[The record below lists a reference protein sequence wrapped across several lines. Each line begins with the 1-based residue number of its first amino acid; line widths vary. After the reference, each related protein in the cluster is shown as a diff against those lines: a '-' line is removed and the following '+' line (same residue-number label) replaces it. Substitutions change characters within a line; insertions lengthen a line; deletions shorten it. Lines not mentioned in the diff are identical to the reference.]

1 MPRSDTSF
9 SKCFVRDFLIAVVIL
24 FIIGLAPAIYF
35 ASQAKRDVSESF
47 IENSTERAAN
57 EFRNVGSSTQNS
69 VRMARQWGTS
79 GLLTLNDPE
88 SMNHLLFPI
97 VQQDDHHFGLI
108 IADTDGQS
116 YQISQIDG
124 AIQTT
129 HTYLQGNA
137 RMADVKIWQDDQII
151 TEDSAPTK
159 YDPRSRPWF
168 YPAMSNDAVYWTQ
181 PYKFFHQKIIGI
193 TASTSIPT
201 KDNDAYQMVVAFDLS
216 MERVYSSIQNM
227 QPSPNSQIFIFRRDE
242 ALYTVADATET
253 GSNFK
258 ALHESDN
265 QLGQKAHAAWR
276 QAQLDDRIIPVRH
289 DNQTWWCG
297 FRPLNQTQRN
307 TWVGVMVPENDA
319 AIGANKRHAAL
330 AGIGGVSIC
339 IAAAFSFLLAKR
351 QTRHS
356 GGPAIAF
363 EPENA
368 IESIRDIIQRGE
380 SKRREFKSTMRLNLH
395 TKKPGK
401 EIEIA
406 WLKGL
411 VAFLNTDG
419 GTLLIGVTD
428 DGEITGLEVDKFESD
443 DHAQLHFKNLI
454 AEHIG
459 AEFSKYIDFRT
470 VQIADKLVG
479 IAECMRSNEP
489 VFLKHSKGESFF
501 IRNGPSSDELP
512 ISQALDYI
520 KARK

>member
-1 MPRSDTSF
+1 MPNSDTSLT
-9 SKCFVRDFLIAVVIL
+9 KRFVRDFLIALVIL
-24 FIIGLAPAIYF
+24 FIIGLGPAIYF
-35 ASQAKRDVSESF
+35 TSQAERDVSESF
-47 IENSTERAAN
+47 IENSTQRAVN
-57 EFRNVGSSTQNS
+57 EFNAIGQNTVSS
-69 VRMARQWGTS
+69 VRMVRQWGQS
-79 GLLTLNDPE
+79 GLLSLSKPE
-88 SMNHLLFPI
+88 SMNYLLFPL
-97 VQQDDHHFGLI
+97 VQLDEHHTGLI

-116 YQISQIDG
+116 YHISRVGD

-129 HTYLQGNA
+129 HTYLTHDKRISEIKVWQG
-137 RMADVKIWQDDQII
+137 DQVVSEE
-151 TEDSAPTK
+151 TSPTN

-168 YPAMSNDAVYWTQ
+168 YPALNHSEVFWSK
-181 PYKFFHQKIIGI
+181 PYQFFTQKIIGV
-193 TASTSIPT
+193 TASLSVS
-201 KDNDAYQMVVAFDLS
+201 DASNEAYQMVVAFDLS
-216 MERVYSSIQNM
+216 MEDLYSSIHNM
-227 QPSPNSQIFIFRRDE
+227 QPSPNSKIFIFRRDE
-242 ALYTVADATET
+242 ALYTQAAETET
-253 GSNFK
+253 QAQFK
-258 ALHESDN
+258 AVSESNDE
-265 QLGQKAHAAWR
+265 LAKKAHTAWR
-276 QAQLDDRIIPVRH
+276 DDRLDDRIIPVRH

-330 AGIGGVSIC
+330 AGIGVLSIC
-339 IAAAFSFLLAKR
+339 IAAAFSYLLAKR

-356 GGPAIAF
+356 GGPAVPF

-395 TKKPGK
+395 TNKPGK

-411 VAFLNTDG
+411 AAFLNTDG

-428 DGEITGLEVDKFESD
+428 EGEITGLAADRFESE

-470 VQIADKLVG
+470 VEIDDQLVG